1 MGADSPPHLET
12 DWNFVELNG
21 IEPSASS
28 MPFRGEVAWPAEID
42 GGAHSEEFPGRRS
55 HFRRSLREPPARRRH
70 GYGRAG
76 TRGVTP
82 STQTGVP
89 REVMVTVALVRPADV
104 ASMIDVPE

>member
-1 MGADSPPHLET
+1 MA
-12 DWNFVELNG
+12 
-21 IEPSASS
+21 
-28 MPFRGEVAWPAEID
+28 
-42 GGAHSEEFPGRRS
+42 
-55 HFRRSLREPPARRRH
+55 REPRGNAFERGQVMRDDAPLAARH

>member
-42 GGAHSEEFPGRRS
+42 GGAHSEVSGPAVTLSPLAPRS
-55 HFRRSLREPPARRRH
+55 PPRRRH

-89 REVMVTVALVRPADV
+89 RAVMVTVALVRPADV